1 MTNFNNLCSLQIG
14 RRVLVELDNPR
25 QVIRALESLLQ
36 NIADSQTTFITKY
49 AMFLFC
55 DFNTVF
61 FSNEMNSDKR
71 GLDLGLS
78 RGFSGRQAAKHLVGL
93 SAAQFANGP
102 GKKR

>member
-1 MTNFNNLCSLQIG
+1 G
-14 RRVLVELDNPR
+14 RRILVELDNPR

-36 NIADSQTTFITKY
+36 NIGDSQSTYIV
-49 AMFLFC
+49 
-55 DFNTVF
+55 N
-61 FSNEMNSDKR
+61 DKR